1 MAFTERV
8 LNGAIAEVLHP
19 MSSKWKVTAELTGE
33 IREGSGL
40 TLDLFVH
47 NYHRLPVVIE
57 NEFSPAAGVHLD
69 AVRRLGKTLRK
80 GDSVNFVVELVSPRE
95 LRNCTSLQGA
105 REKIRNGA
113 IFQYALLNG
122 NSDQAYERFPESGYI
137 QGSIRDVA
145 LFISNAGVAQDAL
158 ETSITVLSEGVERAI
173 HILHDEVMFNDA
185 LLTRLAA
192 VLRQSFTEKRVK
204 EALGI
209 GVTVMVSALLFQ
221 QRLSGTCVVRNL
233 AQMQS
238 DDKLTQA
245 GLLME
250 WNKVLEINYWSVF
263 SIAKN
268 FLYEIGNPEVAN
280 RLVST
285 VASTAQ
291 RLSDLGVTE
300 SHDLAGVVFQRFIAD
315 RKYLATFYTRPESAV
330 LLTHLAIPMDVAD
343 TAEAYKGYRIA
354 DYACGTGTLI
364 HAAYDRLSSLYD
376 LTGNAP
382 ELLHSYM
389 MENTLTAADI
399 VPSAAHMTASMLSS
413 VFPNQPY
420 ANTRVLIPEYGER
433 SVGEGVALG
442 SLELLDVKTELMSL
456 FDVGS
461 DTEFGSNSIVKIGGA
476 GEEMESVPFIIDSG
490 TDSLVI
496 MNPPFTRAMSDWVA
510 GNEGTWKQ
518 YNALGNT
525 REVQSRMEGR
535 EKELGKASK
544 CYNGYH
550 ALPSMFCG
558 VADKMVKVG
567 GRLALVLPMT
577 SVQGV
582 SWEKFRA
589 LLSKS
594 YEDILVV
601 GITASTADA
610 SSWSADTSLV
620 EVLIIAQKANRE
632 QLQNRGT
639 FISLHARPRN
649 SMEASEVARSIQDAC
664 KAGCRSVED
673 GPYGGT
679 FITVGETVVGEM
691 ISAPVTGRSWS
702 PIGIRDLELAQFIES
717 LNMGCLWF
725 PGQTDTFEIS
735 VVQIGS
741 FAQVGFAANNIANNR
756 AAAFDRTEISRLS
769 TYPMLWKANS
779 SERFSMLTD
788 PDMEGRVRQGKEE
801 LAGRIWDRRSWAHL
815 AAEIG
820 FSSQK
825 LGAAFTEKQT
835 IGGRSWPNVQL
846 NTREEEEA
854 FVVWNNSTLGLMQC
868 WYHSS
873 RQQGSRGILPVS
885 SMEVLPCLNICAL
898 SDDALQHASCIFN
911 DMKEQELGRIC
922 EAYKDPVRM
931 EMDRRILTEVL
942 GLDSVVAQGLDHVRR
957 KWCAEP
963 SIRGIRPE
971 ST

>member
-1 MAFTERV
+1 M

-33 IREGSGL
+33 IRESSGL
-40 TLDLFVH
+40 TLDIFVH

-57 NEFSPAAGVHLD
+57 NEFSPASGVHGD

-80 GDSVNFVVELVSPRE
+80 GDPVNFVVELVSPRE
-95 LRNCTSLQGA
+95 LRDCTSLEEARDGIRDGA
-105 REKIRNGA
+105 M
-113 IFQYALLNG
+113 FQYALLTG
-122 NSDQAYERFPESGYI
+122 SSGQVYERFPESGYI
-137 QGSIRDVA
+137 QGNIRDVA

-158 ETSITVLSEGVERAI
+158 ETSITVLREGVERAI
-173 HILHDEVMFNDA
+173 HILHDEVTLNDA
-185 LLTRLAA
+185 LLTRLAL

-221 QRLSGTCVVRNL
+221 QRLSGGCVVRNL
-233 AQMQS
+233 AQMAS
-238 DDKLTQA
+238 DGKLTQA

-250 WNKVLEINYWSVF
+250 WNKVLQINYWSVF
-263 SIAKN
+263 SIAKS

-280 RLVST
+280 RLVDA

-330 LLTHLAIPMDVAD
+330 LLTHLAIPLDAAD
-343 TAEAYKGYRIA
+343 TMEGYKGYRIA

-364 HAAYDRLSSLYD
+364 HASYDRLSSLYD

-382 ELLHSYM
+382 EELHSHM

-413 VFPNQPY
+413 VFPNQSY
-420 ANTRVLIPEYGER
+420 ANTRVLIPEYGQR

-442 SLELLDVKTELMSL
+442 SLELLDAKTELVSL
-456 FDVGS
+456 FDLGS
-461 DTEFGSNSIVKIGGA
+461 EAEFGSDSVVKIGGA
-476 GEEMESVPFIIDSG
+476 GEEMESVPFVIDSG

-496 MNPPFTRAMSDWVA
+496 MNPPFTRAMSDWVE

-525 REVQSRMEGR
+525 REVQSGMERR

-567 GRLALVLPMT
+567 GRIALILPMT

-582 SWEKFRA
+582 SWEKFRV

-594 YEDILVV
+594 YEDILII
-601 GITASTADA
+601 GITASTADD

-620 EVLIIAQKANRE
+620 EVLIIAQKAGRE
-632 QLQNRGT
+632 RFENRGI
-639 FISLHARPRN
+639 FVSLHARPRN
-649 SMEASEVARSIQDAC
+649 SMEASEVARSIRDVC

-679 FITVGETVVGEM
+679 LITVGETVVGEM
-691 ISAPVTGRSWS
+691 ISASITGRAWS
-702 PIGIRDLELAQFIES
+702 PIGIRNLELAQFIES
-717 LNMGCLWF
+717 LNGGCLWF
-725 PGQTDTFEIS
+725 PGQTDTFKIP
-735 VVQIGS
+735 VAQIGS
-741 FAQVGFAANNIANNR
+741 FAQVGFADNNIANNR
-756 AAAFDRTEISRLS
+756 SAAFDRKEISKLP

-779 SERFSMLTD
+779 SERISMLTD

-801 LAGRIWDRRSWAHL
+801 LAGRIWGRRSRAHL

-835 IGGRSWPNVQL
+835 IGGRSWPNVKL

-854 FVVWNNSTLGLMQC
+854 FVVWCNSTLGLMQC

-885 SMEVLPCLNICAL
+885 SMETLPCLNIRAL
-898 SDDALQHASCIFN
+898 SDDALRQASRIFS
-911 DMKEQELGRIC
+911 DMKDQDLQRIC
-922 EAYKDPVRM
+922 DAYKDPVRM
-931 EMDRRILTEVL
+931 ELDRRVLTEIL
-942 GLDSVVAQGLDHVRR
+942 GLDQTAVQELDHVRR

-963 SIRGIRPE
+963 SVRGIHAE